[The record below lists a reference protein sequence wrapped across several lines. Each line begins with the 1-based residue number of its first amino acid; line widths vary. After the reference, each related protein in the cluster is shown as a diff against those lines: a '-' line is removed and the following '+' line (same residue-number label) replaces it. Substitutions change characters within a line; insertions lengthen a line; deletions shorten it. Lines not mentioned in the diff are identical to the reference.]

1 MEKEYLIE
9 FKVIGS
15 NDNTLQGL
23 FNKKTVV
30 KEVEH
35 LLKSKYGD
43 RLKWFVIN
51 LNENGLEEIYD
62 SRNIL

>member
-9 FKVIGS
+9 FKAIGS

-35 LLKSKYGD
+35 LLKSKYDD
-43 RLKWFVIN
+43 RLKWFVIYE
-51 LNENGLEEIYD
+51 NENGLEKIYD
-62 SRNIL
+62 SRKK